1 MMTDNDNDIWSDL
14 AISPG
19 SVLEE
24 ELDTRRMTQ
33 DELAERMD
41 RPAREIH
48 RIVRG
53 EEPITHRIARELEM
67 ILDIPAQFW
76 INMESAYQMTI
87 DRNEN
92 QTGMKSETEE
102 LSPSPR

>member
-24 ELDTRRMTQ
+24 ELKARGMTQ
-33 DELAERMD
+33 DELAARMD

-53 EEPITHRIARELEM
+53 KDSITHRIARELEM

-76 INMESAYQMTI
+76 INMESVYQITI
-87 DRNEN
+87 DRNKN
-92 QTGMKSETEE
+92 QTGMKPETEE